1 MKFVPLKDLKDYG
14 GTKLILGKD
23 LKSGKYLVEKKLVIQ
38 NEIYTQFF
46 ENEKKY
52 LLALKHRNIVKYF
65 GEGETPLSFYI
76 EYAFYNDLISYFKKI
91 PNARY
96 KLLFIREILSVLM
109 YLHNNGIVHNDL
121 NPSNILVFQNNR
133 VKLSDFAFAG
143 VIGEPAFPD
152 RPMSIGLGTSGYVKD
167 MNFKKHSVV
176 NDIYGFGKTLYE
188 VLTERFKSKEVDL
201 DLIPKYAEVVQ
212 KCLEVKYNSI
222 KEVYKDIENITEFFS
237 VL

>member
-1 MKFVPLKDLKDYG
+1 MKNYG

-23 LKSGKYLVEKKLVIQ
+23 LDSGIYLVEKKLVIE
-38 NEIYTQFF
+38 NEIYTLFF

-52 LLALKHRNIVKYF
+52 LGSLKHRNIVKYF
-65 GEGETPLSFYI
+65 GEGENPLSFLV
-76 EYAFYNDLISYFKKI
+76 EYAFYNDLISYFKKN
-91 PNARY
+91 PNPDN
-96 KLLFIREILSVLM
+96 KLLFIKQIIDILV
-109 YLHNNGIVHNDL
+109 YLHNLGVVHNDF

-133 VKLSDFAFAG
+133 VKLTDFAFAG
-143 VIGEPAFPD
+143 RIGEPAFPD

-188 VLTERFKSKEVDL
+188 VLTERFKERDIDL
-201 DLIPKYAEVVQ
+201 DFIPRYGEIIE

-222 KEVYKDIENITEFFS
+222 LEVYKDIENITQGFS